1 MASIEFRNVFKR
13 FGDVEVIKN
22 ISFAVPDGH
31 FTVLLGP
38 SGCGKSTA
46 LRLIAGLEMPDGGE
60 IVIGGT
66 KVNEM
71 HAKDRDI
78 AMVFQDY
85 ALYPHISV
93 AENIVFGLRARNA
106 AEEEITRMLNTT
118 AAMTG
123 ITQLLER
130 KPAQLS
136 GGQRQRVALARAIAR
151 KPKAFLFDEPLSNLD
166 AKLRMSMREEL
177 KRLHRDVKTTC
188 VYVTHD
194 QLEAM
199 TLGSQI
205 IIMNAGRIEQAGT
218 PRDLY
223 FRPANRFVAEF
234 IGTVPINFFN
244 GELDAA
250 ARLFTTASGAK
261 VKLPESAQ
269 LKTADGKAALGVRPE
284 HISLLPRDGYFLSGI
299 EAQIEFS
306 EFTGNDY
313 IVSADAGGDKLRF
326 LSETEPEPGSRVPL
340 YFHST
345 WLYVF

>member
-1 MASIEFRNVFKR
+1 M
-13 FGDVEVIKN
+13 
-22 ISFAVPDGH
+22 
-31 FTVLLGP
+31 L
-38 SGCGKSTA
+38 KSTS
-46 LRLIAGLEMPDGGE
+46 E
-60 IVIGGT
+60 
-66 KVNEM
+66 
-71 HAKDRDI
+71 
-78 AMVFQDY
+78 
-85 ALYPHISV
+85 
-93 AENIVFGLRARNA
+93 
-106 AEEEITRMLNTT
+106 
-118 AAMTG
+118 MTG
-123 ITQLLER
+123 IAKLLDR

-234 IGTVPINFFN
+234 IGTVPINFFG

-250 ARLFTTASGAK
+250 SRTFTTSAGGK
-261 VKLPESAQ
+261 VTLPEAAQ
-269 LKTADGKAALGVRPE
+269 IGAAAGKAALGVRPE
-284 HISLLPRDGYFLSGI
+284 HISLAPRDGYFRSGI
-299 EAQIEFS
+299 DAQIEFS

-313 IVSADAGGDKLRF
+313 IVSADAGGEKIRF
-326 LSETEPEPGSRVPL
+326 LSETEPEAGSTVPL
-340 YFHST
+340 HFHST